1 MPWTNVTYMEEINRF
16 VILARSGR
24 FTVTE
29 LCEQFGISRKTGYKH
44 LAARWWLLDGV
55 FARHHRLQFLRAPRA
70 MQPALRENEC
80 LDRFVGALRRVV
92 RLVAARLQAHQT
104 ECGVAVYPRDQEVKV
119 ISSSGHLAHEG
130 RNYHVGDAFA
140 GKRVGLRLN
149 SAGRTE
155 LHFANV
161 HLGHLAY
168 DAEGGR
174 FTPAAYVAPL
184 RLPPAPL
191 KRPPAAAGMAG
202 REQAPSPEPLP

>member
-1 MPWTNVTYMEEINRF
+1 MRPASPQENGSHERMHRDLKAEAIQPPSAN
-16 VILARSGR
+16 
-24 FTVTE
+24 
-29 LCEQFGISRKTGYKH
+29 
-44 LAARWWLLDGV
+44 LAAQQRRFERWRHTYNHDRPHEALDQQTPAD
-55 FARHHRLQFLRAPRA
+55 FYQASTRRLGEGDKPL
-70 MQPALRENEC
+70 
-80 LDRFVGALRRVV
+80 
-92 RLVAARLQAHQT
+92 
-104 ECGVAVYPRDQEVKV
+104 VYPRDQEVKV

-191 KRPPAAAGMAG
+191 KRPPAAAGRAG
-202 REQAPSPEPLP
+202 REQAPSPDPLP